1 MKTVFLFVLL
11 ALSITLPSTHAQ
23 HRTRK
28 SSAPS
33 EPTRS
38 AVPGTD
44 AELVEIE
51 KQFFAAIRDK
61 NLDKLNGIL
70 AEGFAYVV
78 PGQPEMTRAQFFKHI
93 QVLPDAIEWLGADDM
108 RVRTLGD
115 VAVVTGVRNMK
126 TRAENGTLTSSN
138 IGFADIFRK
147 NGEVWELVLV
157 HAMEMPAGGKAA
169 GLGAVN
175 GHHDSGYAVDP
186 APNPQAAR

>member
-1 MKTVFLFVLL
+1 MKTAFLFVLL
-11 ALSITLPSTHAQ
+11 ALSIILPSTHAQ

-28 SSAPS
+28 SPAPS

-38 AVPGTD
+38 AAPGSD
-44 AELVEIE
+44 AELVEVE
-51 KQFFAAIRDK
+51 KQFFAAIREK

-78 PGQPEMTRAQFFKHI
+78 PGEPEMTRAQFFKHV
-93 QVLPDAIEWLGADDM
+93 QALPDAIEWLGGDDL

-138 IGFADIFRK
+138 TGFADIFRR

-157 HAMEMPAGGKAA
+157 HAMEMPAGGKTA

-186 APNPQAAR
+186 APDPQTSR